1 MIAKDWIVNK
11 IKDLALLM
19 PQLKVRYENHL
30 ISSTHFLEVVPNS
43 IFYLNE
49 QYKTWEEEVTF
60 KFIENFPNQ
69 NICFISNDA
78 IVGLEHIDFE
88 ITGSLF
94 DLYYSENINSYHL
107 VDKVNFVNSE
117 FEIFHESP
125 VVTENSQ
132 VILTDLSS
140 LSLQYSF
147 DYLVQ
152 PPPLAFQEIIK
163 KSLIEN
169 VGENTYAL
177 AA

>member
-1 MIAKDWIVNK
+1 MIAKDWIVK
-11 IKDLALLM
+11 EIKDLVLLM
-19 PQLKVRYENHL
+19 PHLRVRYENHL
-30 ISSTHFLEVVPNS
+30 ISNTHFLEVVPNS
-43 IFYLNE
+43 VFYLDE

-69 NICFISNDA
+69 NICFISDDA
-78 IVGLEHIDFE
+78 IVGIEHIDFE
-88 ITGSLF
+88 IAGKLF
-94 DLYYSENINSYHL
+94 DLFYTENINSYHL
-107 VDKVNFVNSE
+107 VDKVNFVNSA
-117 FEIFHESP
+117 FEIFDASP
-125 VVTENSQ
+125 VVTENPQ

-140 LSLQYSF
+140 LSLKYSF

-169 VGENTYAL
+169 AGENTYAL